1 MIAVKKLLSI
11 SIFVSLI
18 YFFSKYRFKKKL
30 ELEKLRNRI
39 AQDLHDEIGSTLSSL
54 GIYSAALSKTIHSK
68 PDNAKIIL
76 DKITTSATNMM
87 EAMSDIVWSVN
98 PSNDSVT
105 ILVSRM
111 RSFAAAVTEV
121 LMKICTLKLTWGI
134 VKKWFPPLQC
144 VSQCSVIFP
153 PIVIRLVLKKVFMW
167 YRTGFTVQF
176 LKVFLFKSI
185 VIFKIVFP

>member
-1 MIAVKKLLSI
+1 MLLIAVKKLHSI

-39 AQDLHDEIGSTLSSL
+39 VQDLHNEIGSTLSSL

-121 LMKICTLKLTWGI
+121 LM
-134 VKKWFPPLQC
+134 
-144 VSQCSVIFP
+144 
-153 PIVIRLVLKKVFMW
+153 
-167 YRTGFTVQF
+167 
-176 LKVFLFKSI
+176 
-185 VIFKIVFP
+185 